1 MPSPISNA
9 CDAIDLRCHNE
20 VVLVEAFDLLGAQR
34 NGLYAPEQK
43 SLVKRPGSPVA
54 PE

>member
-1 MPSPISNA
+1 MVRRWA
-9 CDAIDLRCHNE
+9 VFAMEMEEH
-20 VVLVEAFDLLGAQR
+20 
-34 NGLYAPEQK
+34 LYAPEQK

>member
-1 MPSPISNA
+1 VTLFVILGIA
-9 CDAIDLRCHNE
+9 AFAIGF
-20 VVLVEAFDLLGAQR
+20 VLVGWCVLVGWWLV
-34 NGLYAPEQK
+34 YAPEQK